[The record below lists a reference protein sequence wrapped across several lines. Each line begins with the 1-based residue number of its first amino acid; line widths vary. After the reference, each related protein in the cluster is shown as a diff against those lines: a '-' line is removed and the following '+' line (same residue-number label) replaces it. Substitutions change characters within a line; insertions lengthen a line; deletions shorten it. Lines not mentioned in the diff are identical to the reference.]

1 MMTEVDVDGNG
12 SINYTEFLKLMKDSE
27 IADPE
32 AEKDMMEAFRVF
44 DTEGNGFIN
53 SDVLRH
59 VMTNIGESL
68 TEEESQ
74 DFIKLIDA
82 DGDGLVNYQE
92 LIKILSNWHWGWRL
106 IMYTMR
112 SEPLIQIIMI
122 VTNREI
128 ER

>member
-12 SINYTEFLKLMKDSE
+12 SINYTEFLKLMKDSDN
-27 IADPE
+27 ADLE

-44 DTEGNGFIN
+44 DTDGNGFIN
-53 SDVLRH
+53 ADVLRH

-68 TEEESQ
+68 SEEESQ

-92 LIKILSNWHWGWRL
+92 LIKILSN
-106 IMYTMR
+106 
-112 SEPLIQIIMI
+112 
-122 VTNREI
+122 
-128 ER
+128 

>member
-92 LIKILSNWHWGWRL
+92 LIKILSN
-106 IMYTMR
+106 
-112 SEPLIQIIMI
+112 
-122 VTNREI
+122 
-128 ER
+128 